1 MHLSTP
7 LTTEQ
12 VTEPSVNDVYF
23 FCTCLVDLF
32 VPEAGLDAVALLEH
46 YGVRVHFPED
56 QTCCGQPAYTS
67 GQPDEA
73 RAVARQQ
80 LGLFPEDWP
89 IVLPSGSCTG
99 MMRHHYPALFA
110 GTPEADRAEAVAG
123 RGWELSEFLVD
134 VLGIKM
140 HDSGKPIRV
149 ALHTSCSA
157 RRETDALKTTRA
169 LLGQLDQVTLDIHDH
184 ESECCGFGGMF
195 SVRHPEIS
203 GGIVRDKVA
212 ALRACG
218 ADTLLTGDCGC
229 MLNIT
234 GYAAKTGAPIPAKHV
249 ASFLLERALGL
260 TADAKFGTGSIAGG
274 QCARYAGGS

>member
-1 MHLSTP
+1 MSAQTTSASISSNGTSLSQP
-7 LTTEQ
+7 
-12 VTEPSVNDVYF
+12 VTDVYF

-32 VPEAGLDAVALLEH
+32 VPEAGLDAVTLLEST
-46 YGVRVHFPED
+46 GIRVHFPED

-80 LGLFPEDWP
+80 LGLFPQPWP
-89 IVLPSGSCTG
+89 IVLPSGSCAG
-99 MMRHHYPALFA
+99 RMRHHYASLFE
-110 GTPEADRAEAVAG
+110 GTADLPRAEAVAQ
-123 RGWELSEFLVD
+123 RVWELSEFLVD
-134 VLGIKM
+134 VLGVQLT
-140 HDSGKPIRV
+140 DQGPPTRV

-157 RRETDALKTTRA
+157 RRETGALRTTRA
-169 LLGQLDQVTLDIHDH
+169 LLGQLEQVTLEIQDH

-212 ALRACG
+212 AIRGCG
-218 ADTLLTGDCGC
+218 AQSLVTGDCGC

-234 GYAAKTGAPIPAKHV
+234 GHAAKTGKPIPGQHL

-260 TADAKFGTGSIAGG
+260 PSAKDRTE
-274 QCARYAGGS
+274 

>member
-1 MHLSTP
+1 MTAST
-7 LTTEQ
+7 EIH
-12 VTEPSVNDVYF
+12 DVYF

-32 VPEAGLDAVALLEH
+32 VPEAGLDAVTLLEKA
-46 YGVRVHFPED
+46 GIRVHFPEE

-80 LGLFPEDWP
+80 LGLFPKPWP
-89 IVLPSGSCTG
+89 IVLPSGSCAG
-99 MMRHHYPALFA
+99 MMRHHYATLFA
-110 GTPEADRAEAVAG
+110 GTADLDRAEAVAN
-123 RGWELSEFLVD
+123 RVWELSEFLVD
-134 VLGIKM
+134 VLGVELT
-140 HDSGKPIRV
+140 DTGAPVRV

-157 RRETDALKTTRA
+157 RRETGALRTTRA
-169 LLGQLDQVTLDIHDH
+169 LLGQLDQVTLEIQDH

-212 ALRACG
+212 AIRACG

-234 GYAAKTGAPIPAKHV
+234 GHAAKTGAPIPAKHL

-260 TADAKFGTGSIAGG
+260 STPTDNGKEGG
-274 QCARYAGGS
+274 L

>member
-1 MHLSTP
+1 MSSLADVDTRQVPTP
-7 LTTEQ
+7 CT
-12 VTEPSVNDVYF
+12 DVYF

-32 VPEAGLDAVALLEH
+32 VPQAGQDALSLLERA
-46 YGVRVHFPED
+46 GVRVHIPED

-67 GQPDEA
+67 GQPEEA

-80 LGLFPEDWP
+80 LGLFPQPWP

-99 MMRHHYPALFA
+99 MMRHHYEKLFE
-110 GTPEADRAEAVAG
+110 GTADVQAAREVA
-123 RGWELSEFLVD
+123 RRVWELSEFLVL
-134 VLGIKM
+134 VLGVRLS
-140 HDSGKPIRV
+140 DGGPATAV

-157 RRETDALKTTRA
+157 RRETGALDATRS
-169 LLGQLDQVTLDIHDH
+169 LLGQLDQVTLKIQDH

-212 ALRACG
+212 AISSCG
-218 ADTLLTGDCGC
+218 ADVLITGDCGC

-234 GYAAKTGAPIPAKHV
+234 GHAQKIGCAMNGKHL
-249 ASFLLERALGL
+249 ASFLLERNLGL
-260 TADAKFGTGSIAGG
+260 KRETKA
-274 QCARYAGGS
+274 